1 MRESPLS
8 HRAAEESLP
17 FREAFSVL
25 FFVSVGMLFDPS
37 MLLQEPLK
45 VLMVVAI
52 IVVGKTLAAFFIVL
66 LFRYPLN
73 TALTVS
79 ASLAQIG
86 EFSFILVGLGVS
98 LNVLPEQGQSL
109 ILAGALIS
117 IALNPLIFSVIDPIQ
132 TWIRSRQKPQPIITA
147 DDPLSELPTSVDLNR
162 LTGHVLIV
170 GYGRV
175 GRRIGEALMLRNI
188 PIVVAEQNRQ
198 VVETLREHNIPAVS
212 GDATEPNVLIQAHV
226 ARAQMLVIASPDTFR
241 ARKMIETARILNAN
255 IQIIIRAHS
264 DEEADLL
271 RKEKLGEVFM
281 GEHELAMGMTDY
293 VLKHIMPTTAH

>member
-1 MRESPLS
+1 
-8 HRAAEESLP
+8 
-17 FREAFSVL
+17 
-25 FFVSVGMLFDPS
+25 
-37 MLLQEPLK
+37 
-45 VLMVVAI
+45 
-52 IVVGKTLAAFFIVL
+52 
-66 LFRYPLN
+66 
-73 TALTVS
+73 
-79 ASLAQIG
+79 
-86 EFSFILVGLGVS
+86 
-98 LNVLPEQGQSL
+98 
-109 ILAGALIS
+109 
-117 IALNPLIFSVIDPIQ
+117 
-132 TWIRSRQKPQPIITA
+132 
-147 DDPLSELPTSVDLNR
+147 
-162 LTGHVLIV
+162 VLIV

-198 VVETLREHNIPAVS
+198 VIETLHENNIPAVS